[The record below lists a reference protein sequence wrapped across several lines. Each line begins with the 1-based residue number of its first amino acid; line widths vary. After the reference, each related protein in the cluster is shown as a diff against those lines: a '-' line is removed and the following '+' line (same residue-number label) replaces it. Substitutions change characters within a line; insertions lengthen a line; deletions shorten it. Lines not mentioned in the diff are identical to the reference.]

1 MNGIIHN
8 CVHASPG
15 NGGIDSKRYPSA
27 TPHYKKSTPDIFAD
41 VFKYI
46 DNIVALLPPR
56 RLLYMAID
64 GVAPRAKMNQ
74 QRSRRF
80 RSAKERSD
88 QHQRLMREDPMYAAA
103 DVDPFDSNCIT
114 PGTAF
119 MHQLTIALKYFVTNK
134 ITTDPLW
141 SNIRVVLSGA
151 EAPGEG
157 EHKIMEYIRAERES
171 KRLSPNTRHC
181 VYGLDADLIMLAL
194 VTHEPHFFILRE
206 KVDFT
211 FWRKKRG
218 PRLATALDIT
228 VFGEFELLSIGL
240 LREYL
245 VEDLGADNNS
255 NLPFFDVERLTDD
268 FVFILMLIGNDF
280 LPNLPTLDI
289 ADGTLD
295 VLLHLYKRVLP
306 IFDGYLTFEG
316 SIIPHRLEFFLAKL
330 GLLEQDVLK
339 AKKEM
344 EANGSESRG
353 RRAYR
358 GKTFANVDLDILFGF
373 HLMDPALL
381 QKPFTPA
388 MLKAETRALR
398 QRLNESK
405 LSQMKLDYYSDKFG
419 QDMLEEGMQSLTKRY
434 VEGLSW
440 TLKYYMEGC
449 RMWRWFYPYHYAPL
463 ASDIVDI
470 ADVLFHFDTN
480 IVRQPPFRPV
490 EQLMSVLPPKSSWCL
505 PKPYRSLMMSAN
517 SPIRDFYPEE
527 FQTDMN
533 GKRNDWEAVVLLP
546 FVDEERLLAA
556 IRSVPASVLSDEEKQ
571 RNLLGPSLVYKR
583 SHTAVEVVISP
594 FKDRLPSF
602 TSMAS
607 HTLLELPKIQDGR
620 SFTAELFPGTHKPS
634 EDDSLIDLPSLKR
647 LEYATR
653 LEQIGVN
660 VFGMSS
666 KSESLVLV
674 MDFEFFE
681 EQELGEAPEPQK
693 SVSGISESDIAPGCP
708 VWFGYP
714 WRSPGYVE
722 WIANAE
728 TTRKVLHV
736 PRSDHRHSTS
746 HVEAYKTIKGKFTND
761 LSTVLC
767 DLYQKKAIL
776 ISPPKELFGV
786 KRIRPDTHNH
796 YEVSDKAIFTHDRFV
811 QKRTVPSLR
820 KSHSLVKA
828 KQPVMY
834 IGHGPYF
841 GHTCSVVRPTGSGSV
856 LVQFKRSEA
865 SAKEAAFGYRI
876 VSISSHAQRWFTTSR
891 LAATVGLKTAVVDAV
906 LGSLRVSLSSSK
918 EEIDLGLGIK
928 YIGRGLVV
936 PGYAKKDE
944 KGIFVFSDLCV
955 DVLKNYHAAFP
966 HLFQAIEQRKS
977 DESLNGNGKGRGSFV
992 YDAKQLFKA
1001 SPSPDEGVRAAATW
1015 ISVQDVAQ
1023 QPLVSAPSQVLSAQ
1037 VVGDLERHSR
1047 IVLALQDEY
1056 ENSLRTAR
1064 DAKHIK
1070 EVPRASLITGFEDPK
1085 DMSVFEANRGS
1096 SSFSPVPLN
1105 GLGLRLGDRVVNRIH
1120 GGNVPFGLRGTVVG
1134 IHDDDENV
1142 EQTVS
1147 ESDQSEVSSTTLVEV
1162 VFDVGFISGGSLS
1175 GRCTRG
1181 RGKVVPAHHLL
1192 IVRPDRENPYY
1203 AQHYARMAAQVG
1215 IQLQAAAMG
1224 KTEQSQRRKA
1234 IAAAAA
1240 VVHEGAIARESEAIQ
1255 DRSLRQWDGTT
1266 PPSVWANS
1274 YVPFQKQEVRAGLH
1288 SASSKESG
1296 PGLSATSRYPSTPEP
1311 VPIREDQLPL
1321 PRFVKRKMGRTDAQR
1336 KPVPSN
1342 ARWKD
1347 PEEEK
1352 LPNGHSST
1360 PEDSDEP
1367 LSAKAIQDHVLQVLR
1382 NQEEETPEKSKGPRK
1397 PASKRSR
1404 RQRPRTAWKSAAT
1417 EDDDDEYAS
1426 LWDALQEEARQKS
1439 KK

>member
-1 MNGIIHN
+1 
-8 CVHASPG
+8 
-15 NGGIDSKRYPSA
+15 
-27 TPHYKKSTPDIFAD
+27 
-41 VFKYI
+41 
-46 DNIVALLPPR
+46 
-56 RLLYMAID
+56 MAID

-80 RSAKERSD
+80 RSAKERSEE
-88 QHQRLMREDPMYAAA
+88 HQRLMREDPMYAAA
-103 DVDPFDSNCIT
+103 DLDPFDSNCIT

-119 MHQLTIALKYFVTNK
+119 MQQLTVALKYFVASK
-134 ITTDPLW
+134 ITIDPLW
-141 SNIRVVLSGA
+141 ANLRVVLSGA

-157 EHKIMEYIRAERES
+157 EHKIMAYIRAQRES
-171 KRLSPNTRHC
+171 KRMPPDTRHC

-206 KVDFT
+206 KVNFN
-211 FWRKKRG
+211 FWRKKSG
-218 PRLATALDIT
+218 PRLATELDMT
-228 VFGEFELLSIGL
+228 VFGEFELLSIGI

-245 VEDLGADNNS
+245 VEDLGADNNR

-306 IFDGYLTFEG
+306 IFNGYLTFEG
-316 SIIPHRLEFFLAKL
+316 SINPSRLEFFLAKL

-344 EANGSESRG
+344 EANASESRG

-373 HLMDPALL
+373 HLMDPSLL

-388 MLKAETRALR
+388 MLRAETKALR

-405 LSQMKLDYYSDKFG
+405 LSQMKREYYSDKFG
-419 QDMLEEGMQSLTKRY
+419 HDMLHDGIQNLAKRY

-440 TLKYYMEGC
+440 TLKYYTEGC

-463 ASDIVDI
+463 ASDIADI
-470 ADVLFHFDTN
+470 ADVLFRFDSN
-480 IVRQPPFRPV
+480 IVRQPPFRPI
-490 EQLMSVLPPKSSWCL
+490 EQLMSVLPPRSSWCL
-505 PKPYRSLMMSAN
+505 PKPYKALMMNAN
-517 SPIRDFYPEE
+517 SPIRDFYPED

-556 IRSVPASVLSDEEKQ
+556 IRSVPTSLLSNDEKQ
-571 RNLLGPSLVYKR
+571 RNSLGPSFVYKR
-583 SHTAVEVVISP
+583 SHAAVELVMSP

-607 HTLLELPKIQDGR
+607 HSVLELPSIHDGQ
-620 SFTAELFPGTHKPS
+620 SFTAELLPGTHKPF
-634 EDDSLIDLPSLKR
+634 EHDSLVDLPSLKR
-647 LEYATR
+647 LEFVSR
-653 LEQIGVN
+653 VEQIGVN
-660 VFGMSS
+660 VFGTSS
-666 KSESLVLV
+666 KSDSLVLV

-681 EQELGEAPEPQK
+681 EQELGEAPELHK

-736 PRSDHRHSTS
+736 PRSDHRHTTS
-746 HVEAYKTIKGKFTND
+746 HVEAYKTIKEKFTND

-767 DLYQKKAIL
+767 DLYQRKAIL
-776 ISPPKELFGV
+776 ISPPTELFGV
-786 KRIRPDTHNH
+786 KRNRPDTHNH
-796 YEVSDKAIFTHDRFV
+796 YEVSDKAIFSHDRFV
-811 QKRTVPSLR
+811 QMRTVPSLR
-820 KSHSLVKA
+820 KSRSLLKP
-828 KQPVMY
+828 KQTVVY
-834 IGHGPYF
+834 GGHGPYF
-841 GHTCSVVRPTGSGSV
+841 GHTCSVVRPTTPGNI
-856 LVQFKRSEA
+856 LVQFNRSEA

-876 VSISSHAQRWFTTSR
+876 VSISSQAQRWFTTSR
-891 LAATVGLKTAVVDAV
+891 LAATVGLKPAVVDAV

-918 EEIDLGLGIK
+918 EEVDLGLGIK

-955 DVLKNYHAAFP
+955 DVLNNYQAAFP
-966 HLFQAIEQRKS
+966 HLFQAIEQRKAE
-977 DESLNGNGKGRGSFV
+977 ESLNGNGKGRGSVV
-992 YDAKQLFKA
+992 YDARMLFKA
-1001 SPSPDEGVRAAATW
+1001 SPSPDEAVRAAATW

-1023 QPLVSAPSQVLSAQ
+1023 QPLVSASSQVLSAQ

-1056 ENSLRTAR
+1056 EKSLRSGR
-1064 DAKHIK
+1064 DTKNMK
-1070 EVPRASLITGFEDPK
+1070 EVPCASLITGFEDPS
-1085 DMSVFEANRGS
+1085 DMSVVEGSRGS
-1096 SSFSPVPLN
+1096 SSFNPIPVN
-1105 GLGLRLGDRVVNRIH
+1105 GLGLRLGDRVVNRTH
-1120 GGNVPFGLRGTVVG
+1120 GGSVPFGIRGTVVG
-1134 IHDDDENV
+1134 IHDDDANV

-1147 ESDQSEVSSTTLVEV
+1147 GSNRSEISSLTLVEV
-1162 VFDVGFISGGSLS
+1162 VFDTGFISGGSLS
-1175 GRCTRG
+1175 GRCTPG
-1181 RGKVVPAHHLL
+1181 RGKVLPAHHLL

-1203 AQHYARMAAQVG
+1203 AQHYARMAAKVG
-1215 IQLQAAAMG
+1215 IQLQAEEVG
-1224 KTEQSQRRKA
+1224 KNEQSHRRKA

-1240 VVHEGAIARESEAIQ
+1240 VVHEGAITKESEMIEHRTLGQ
-1255 DRSLRQWDGTT
+1255 KESTT
-1266 PPSVWANS
+1266 PPSASTNS
-1274 YVPFQKQEVRAGLH
+1274 SVPFHKPENRAGLH
-1288 SASSKESG
+1288 SSASKETG
-1296 PGLSATSRYPSTPEP
+1296 PGLSTSSKYPSTPEP
-1311 VPIREDQLPL
+1311 IPIRADQLPL
-1321 PRFVKRKMGRTDAQR
+1321 PRFVKRKMSSADAER
-1336 KPVPSN
+1336 KPAPATARLTN
-1342 ARWKD
+1342 A
-1347 PEEEK
+1347 EEEK
-1352 LPNGHSST
+1352 LPNGHST
-1360 PEDSDEP
+1360 VPDSDDEP
-1367 LSAKAIQDHVLQVLR
+1367 LSAKAIQDHVLQTLR
-1382 NQEEETPEKSKGPRK
+1382 NQEEETQQKSKLPRNAARK
-1397 PASKRSR
+1397 RYRRHRSKTSRNTAASE
-1404 RQRPRTAWKSAAT
+1404 
-1417 EDDDDEYAS
+1417 EDENEYAS
-1426 LWDALQEEARQKS
+1426 MWQALQEEARQKN